1 MKAII
6 LTIVG
11 VVLVMI
17 WWPLALMY
25 FIVVI
30 SLYLF
35 RDIIHVALLKP
46 KALGDRLARC
56 IQQKSE
62 NVSPAEG
69 LNRAFTAQ
77 CAKQVCLLTGGSRSA
92 EFFAWGASYSCYV
105 VRPPPPRS

>member
-30 SLYLF
+30 SLHLF
-35 RDIIHVALLKP
+35 QEYHKR
-46 KALGDRLARC
+46 RLA
-56 IQQKSE
+56 E
-62 NVSPAEG
+62 AE
-69 LNRAFTAQ
+69 
-77 CAKQVCLLTGGSRSA
+77 
-92 EFFAWGASYSCYV
+92 
-105 VRPPPPRS
+105 RPR